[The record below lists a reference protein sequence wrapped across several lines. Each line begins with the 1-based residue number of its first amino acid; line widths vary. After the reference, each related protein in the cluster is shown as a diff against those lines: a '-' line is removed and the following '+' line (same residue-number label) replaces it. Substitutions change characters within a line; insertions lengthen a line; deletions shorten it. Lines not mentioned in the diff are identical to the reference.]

1 MASGE
6 AFECTGE
13 DYLKTIALVEAC
25 YQSNASNQVVK
36 L

>member
-13 DYLKTIALVEAC
+13 DYLRTIALVEAC
-25 YQSNASNQVVK
+25 YQSSDINEVVK